1 MPELDQLLTHL
12 KERGGSD
19 LHLAAGL
26 EPRIRIHGGLEPV
39 SGWEKLSD
47 ERLRGLLRE
56 LASERH
62 WASYEEEHDADFAY
76 GLEGVARFRANFFV
90 QENGAGAVEQRM
102 APREYVAQF
111 ETSNAKAIALAV
123 RALLD
128 VAPLFERRQK
138 TEYIVL
144 VKAEPA

>member
-90 QENGAGAVEQRM
+90 QENGAGAVFRVIPERIVPLE
-102 APREYVAQF
+102 APAN
-111 ETSNAKAIALAV
+111 SSGACS
-123 RALLD
+123 
-128 VAPLFERRQK
+128 
-138 TEYIVL
+138 
-144 VKAEPA
+144 